1 MKYIIED
8 ETLKAIVDRICT
20 AIERVTESINKS
32 DEISAKRS
40 TNSEFLRNLPEV
52 DNVMRTM
59 KSKEDKDNE
68 DEDNEDKTRTKINNT
83 SNPKLT

>member
-20 AIERVTESINKS
+20 AIERVTETTYKS
-32 DEISAKRS
+32 ENSRDEISAVRS
-40 TNSEFLRNLPEV
+40 TISELLRNPEV
-52 DNVMRTM
+52 ANVMSTM

-68 DEDNEDKTRTKINNT
+68 NENNEDEYND
-83 SNPKLT
+83 

>member
-8 ETLKAIVDRICT
+8 ETLKAIVDRVCT

-52 DNVMRTM
+52 ANVIRTM
-59 KSKEDKDNE
+59 KSKEDKDKEDEDNE
-68 DEDNEDKTRTKINNT
+68 DEDNEDKDKNEN
-83 SNPKLT
+83 

>member
-52 DNVMRTM
+52 ANVIRTM
-59 KSKEDKDNE
+59 KSKEDKDKEDEDNE
-68 DEDNEDKTRTKINNT
+68 DEDNEDKDKNEN
-83 SNPKLT
+83 

>member
-20 AIERVTESINKS
+20 AIERVTETTYKS
-32 DEISAKRS
+32 ENSRDEISAARS
-40 TNSEFLRNLPEV
+40 TISELLRNLPEV
-52 DNVMRTM
+52 ANVMSAM

-68 DEDNEDKTRTKINNT
+68 NENNEDENND
-83 SNPKLT
+83 